1 MPSTRGTNAP
11 RRSKR
16 VTEVEKQ
23 QAKLKAQQAAK
34 ATAAAA
40 AAAKKK
46 AAAKKPKVEEV
57 VADVKKKAGK
67 VVKEVKKQV
76 VKPAAKKVAKAAG
89 VDTKP
94 TKATATKS
102 KKADDKTTAKAKKAT
117 TKTAATKGK
126 KKSSTS
132 KAVSAPKPAA
142 AAPKKRAP
150 PKARGTAAASTK
162 KPAADEPKKEESA
175 AVTPYK
181 VGDIVEDVTLQNGAR
196 RFFPLSERVTHLF
209 VELSSLR
216 TRRGRQACLAQ
227 KPVRGQAPRH
237 LLLPQGAPRD
247 RETRLSARAPPRIWT
262 RFLTS
267 LSTQAD
273 TPGCTIQACGYR
285 DIRNEYEE
293 HGAIVIGLSC
303 DKPTAQIKW
312 KSKNE
317 LGYSLLSDPKADL
330 LLKKLGWSDKS
341 KCVRGC
347 PSNSRCRL
355 IEKLTR
361 ISSAFFLRLPRYR
374 STSGAATGSSR
385 RVASSQKPSSAS
397 SPPTTPR
404 TRAYRSTSL
413 RVHKRSVC

>member
-102 KKADDKTTAKAKKAT
+102 KKADDKTTTKAKKAT

-162 KPAADEPKKEESA
+162 KPAADKPKKEESA

-181 VGDIVEDVTLQNGAR
+181 VGDIVEDVTLQN
-196 RFFPLSERVTHLF
+196 EDD
-209 VELSSLR
+209 
-216 TRRGRQACLAQ
+216 
-227 KPVRGQAPRH
+227 KPVSLKSLYEDKH
-237 LLLPQGAPRD
+237 LVIFSYPK
-247 RETRLSARAPPRIWT
+247 
-262 RFLTS
+262 
-267 LSTQAD
+267 AD
-273 TPGCTIQACGYR
+273 TPGCTTQACGYR

-341 KCVRGC
+341 K
-347 PSNSRCRL
+347 RCHWV
-355 IEKLTR
+355 IEKGGKL
-361 ISSAFFLRLPRYR
+361 AEAKL
-374 STSGAATGSSR
+374 G
-385 RVASSQKPSSAS
+385 VKPADD
-397 SPPTTPR
+397 PKN
-404 TRAYRSTSL
+404 ALEFVKSL
-413 RVHKRSVC
+413 KDSK